1 MKRISK
7 LVSLVL
13 VVISM
18 CLLLSCQSGGKKVVK
33 LTSENWQDY
42 LNIERGNITT
52 GYEKTFM
59 MEGDWF
65 VVTPRNSDYVFED
78 IDAYIICTY
87 DIKIR
92 DYRTDDGQLH
102 SFLQDVK
109 SIRLKLE
116 LDDRAG
122 NGGTKSITDVSP
134 SISIDGKLINLRAVK
149 GRAISSKVQFI
160 YNMQIE
166 KVEFNSGT
174 VRKNELAD

>member
-1 MKRISK
+1 MKGISVMKRMSK

-13 VVISM
+13 VVICM
-18 CLLLSCQSGGKKVVK
+18 GLLLSCQSGGKKVVK

-42 LNIERGNITT
+42 LNIERSNVTM
-52 GYEKTFM
+52 GY
-59 MEGDWF
+59 EGDWF

-87 DIKIR
+87 DIR
-92 DYRTDDGQLH
+92 TRNYRTDDGQFH

-122 NGGTKSITDVSP
+122 NGGTECISDVSP
-134 SISIDGKLINLRAVK
+134 SISIDGTLINLRALK
-149 GRAISSKVQFI
+149 ERAIKYKEEFI
-160 YNMQIE
+160 YNMKIE
-166 KVEFNSGT
+166 KLNLIV
-174 VRKNELAD
+174 AP